1 MQADVKWL
9 LISLV
14 FMVCMM
20 GGTAVFPGLRVLVIP
35 VLFAFIIALVFW
47 WARPG
52 SED

>member
-1 MQADVKWL
+1 MQSDAKWL

-14 FMVCMM
+14 FMLFMM

-35 VLFAFIIALVFW
+35 VLFAFMITLVFW